1 MIQRSPYPGRR
12 HIERRPRGTDGDAA
26 LRRGLPMMVL
36 AAPGRG
42 ALLAAAT
49 AFALATCTSC
59 AFAPPIA
66 HHRRPP
72 LAVMAQIDG
81 GNVLESTFS
90 SLRSLGV
97 DYGLS
102 RTGIAITTG
111 GYRPRPLA
119 ILSGLNATQLSA
131 AIVDYAIAEQASN
144 VVLGLPLHKNG
155 TDSEQ
160 SDITRAFAQELL
172 REVRIRCGKFV
183 DLVMW
188 DERYTSKEAA
198 SRITAE
204 AMARNQRIPS
214 ASDLETELDADAAC
228 IILEDY
234 YKERGEEAER
244 VAFDDAAVEA
254 ECKAAHRR
262 NAEREEQ
269 LRAEKMEE
277 RERGRNARKEMM
289 ERVRAEEAAEGQAGE
304 GTRRKKKKK
313 KKKKR

>member
-1 MIQRSPYPGRR
+1 
-12 HIERRPRGTDGDAA
+12 
-26 LRRGLPMMVL
+26 MMVL

-66 HHRRPP
+66 HQHQRRAPP
-72 LAVMAQIDG
+72 AVMAQIDG
-81 GNVLESTFS
+81 DNVLEAKFA

-172 REVRIRCGKFV
+172 REVRTRCGKSV

-244 VAFDDAAVEA
+244 VAFDDPTVEA
-254 ECKAAHRR
+254 ECAAAHRR
-262 NAEREEQ
+262 NAEMEEQ
-269 LRAEKMEE
+269 MRAEKMEE
-277 RERGRNARKEMM
+277 RERGRNARREMM
-289 ERVRAEEAAEGQAGE
+289 ERVRAEEAAEGRAEEE
-304 GTRRKKKKK
+304 GARRKKKRKKKKK
-313 KKKKR
+313 R